1 MGDSEPIQ
9 HTTSY
14 LQRVQALRD
23 RYPLYAL
30 LDEISK
36 SPVGLSR
43 SIVTVLEF
51 YHSSNDGANVAP
63 CYVKDVTLNNPD
75 SLKKYIEN
83 IKLSPSGCS
92 GRLYLLEDPSKE
104 FSEVLGNKLN
114 VDPNAFASY
123 IYCPDRSKAKASL
136 VARNLPSRHIK
147 SHTYSL
153 KYHEVR
159 DLPNDAPQVQN
170 SRIVA
175 PGNVPRSISTFQH
188 GAINKG
194 NHYITGAIRRNVSYW
209 YNMDKTSKTWDGLCY
224 HEKTLLILN

>member
-1 MGDSEPIQ
+1 MSASEPIQ

-23 RYPLYAL
+23 RYPLYSL

-51 YHSSNDGANVAP
+51 YGSSNDVSNAAP
-63 CYVKDVTLNNPD
+63 CRIKDITLNNPD
-75 SLKKYIEN
+75 TLKKYIERV
-83 IKLSPSGCS
+83 KHSPSTCS

-114 VDPNAFASY
+114 VDPNTFASY

-136 VARNLPSRHIK
+136 VARNLPSRHLK

-153 KYHEVR
+153 KYHEIR
-159 DLPNDAPQVQN
+159 DLPNDAPQVQS
-170 SRIVA
+170 SRVVA
-175 PGNVPRSISTFQH
+175 LGNVPRSISTFQH
-188 GAINKG
+188 GATNKRD
-194 NHYITGAIRRNVSYW
+194 YYVTGAIRRNVSYW
-209 YNMDKTSKTWDGLCY
+209 YDLDKTSKTWDGLC
-224 HEKTLLILN
+224 HLEKTCLRLD